1 MTAAL
6 LAIVALL
13 ALYALIVLGLL
24 AAGRREAARA
34 LGGFIPDCVILLRR
48 LLADRRVPR
57 RYRALLVLLVG
68 YLLSPIDLVPDFI
81 PVAGQ
86 FDDAVVVGL
95 ALRVRA
101 PRDGAPAARRAL
113 AGARVQPGGHRATRG
128 NTYALIFTFNFIV
141 AVWWCESVTVSD
153 TV

>member
-95 ALRVRA
+95 ALRFVLRGTE
-101 PRDGAPAARRAL
+101 PRLLEEHWPGPASSLAVIARL
-113 AGARVQPGGHRATRG
+113 AGTPTP
-128 NTYALIFTFNFIV
+128 
-141 AVWWCESVTVSD
+141 
-153 TV
+153 